1 MDKYQLLASLENQ
14 HGLPNGLL
22 KSVMTTES
30 GGNGNAVSPK
40 GARGYFQFMPATA
53 KAYGVNPTDFNSSA
67 TGAARMYADLL
78 KQHNGDLDKALASY
92 NWGSGNVSKIGLE
105 KAPTETKNYITKV
118 KSGMDETMDTK
129 PWEDFAPEQASSAPW
144 EDFAPSKTTQP
155 KARSFEDDLKAE
167 LEANPIGA
175 KLAAFGTAASDLYQ
189 GGKQLIGMG
198 DKEAIRNNRIIA
210 GANPGSALAG
220 NVALYSAGGVLAPV
234 FNTAKGAAL
243 VGTAAG
249 ALAPVEGDNVAK
261 QKLINAGI
269 GGATGYGITK
279 GVNAT
284 TNALTNNAA
293 NKALLKAQNAT
304 RDASLKAAQEAGY
317 TVPRSLYNP
326 SFLSNRLESVA
337 GKAATKQQSAAM
349 NQGVTNSLARQSL
362 GLGDDVPLSVSTIE
376 GVRKSAYKPYEQV
389 AKLSDDA
396 ASTLEQLKQAR
407 ADAKGWFTAYNR
419 SARPDDLAKAKQFQ
433 LVADQA
439 EETLNKYA
447 TAAGRDDL
455 IPDLIKARKTIAK
468 TYTLDRAMNNATGDI
483 DAAVLGR
490 LYNKGSPLS
499 DGLDTAGRFAAQFPQ
514 IAKANANNPTAGVSK
529 VEALAMAGLGLGGAY
544 GTDSPYGAAA
554 GLLPL
559 LSHPARAAALSKLMQ
574 SSPNYAQGITPELLK
589 RLLSTSY
596 APMALTGAAIPT
608 LTK

>member
-14 HGLPNGLL
+14 HGLPSGLL

-53 KAYGVNPTDFNSSA
+53 KAYGVNPTDFASSA
-67 TGAARMYADLL
+67 NGAARMYKDLL
-78 KQHNGDLDKALASY
+78 TQHNGDLDKALASY
-92 NWGSGNVSKIGLE
+92 NWGSGNVAKNGLE
-105 KAPTETKNYITKV
+105 RAPTETKNYITKV

-144 EDFAPSKTTQP
+144 EDFAPQAKP
-155 KARSFEDDLKAE
+155 KARTFEDDLKDE
-167 LEANPIGA
+167 LAANPIGA
-175 KLAAFGTAASDLYQ
+175 KFAAAGTALSDLYQ
-189 GGKQLIGMG
+189 GGKQMLGYG
-198 DKEAIRNNRIIA
+198 DAQAIRNNKIIA
-210 GANPGSALAG
+210 EANPGSALLG
-220 NVALYSAGGVLAPV
+220 NIGLYSAGGVLAPV
-234 FNTAKGAAL
+234 LNTAKGAAAI
-243 VGTAAG
+243 GTAAG
-249 ALAPVEGDNVAK
+249 ALSPVEGGNVAK
-261 QKLINAGI
+261 QKLQNAAI
-269 GGATGYGITK
+269 GGVTGFGITK
-279 GVNAT
+279 GVNAAA
-284 TNALTNNAA
+284 NKLTSNAA
-293 NKALLKAQNAT
+293 NKAILQSQNAT
-304 RDASLKAAQEAGY
+304 RDAALKSAQEAGY

-349 NQGVTNSLARQSL
+349 NQNVTNSLARQAL
-362 GLGDDVPLSVSTIE
+362 GLSDDVPLSVSTVE
-376 GVRKSAYKPYEQV
+376 GVRKSAYKPYEQI
-389 AKLSDDA
+389 AKISDDA
-396 ASTLEQLKQAR
+396 AQTLEQLKQAR

-419 SARPDDLAKAKQFQ
+419 SARPDDLAKAKEFQ
-433 LVADQA
+433 QVAELA
-439 EETLNKYA
+439 ENKLNDFA
-447 TAAGRDDL
+447 VAAGKSDL
-455 IPDLIKARKTIAK
+455 VPDLVKARKTIAK
-468 TYTLDRAMNNATGDI
+468 TYTIDRAMNNATGDI

-490 LYNKGSPLS
+490 LYNKGQPLS
-499 DGLDTAGRFAAQFPQ
+499 DGLDTVGRFAAQFPQ

-574 SSPNYAQGITPELLK
+574 SNPSYTQGLTPELLK